1 MSKTFTIA
9 FIYCLTFIKVSNA
22 QTNQYSGW
30 LTWAHQQKLTNKLS
44 FSFDAQLR
52 SASSFDGLQTVL
64 FRPGITYLIQK
75 NITSTIGYGFV
86 GTKVYDVTLPKDFLI
101 EHMVWEQ
108 LIYNYKLHN
117 LNMASRIR
125 LEQRFIEQ
133 QKTSVFSERLRI
145 FTKMTTPLS
154 TSRLMSKGIYFALQ
168 EELLFNLNNKEQ
180 LNNHFFDQNRAFIG
194 LGHQFN
200 SNISLEGGYQNIY
213 TLNKN
218 NQVDKHILQFSLF
231 TKL

>member
-1 MSKTFTIA
+1 MRKTFTIA
-9 FIYCLTFIKVSNA
+9 FIYFLTFIKVSNA

-75 NITSTIGYGFV
+75 KLTSTIGYGFV
-86 GTKVYDVTLPKDFLI
+86 RTKV
-101 EHMVWEQ
+101 
-108 LIYNYKLHN
+108 YNYKLHN

-145 FTKMTTPLS
+145 FTKMTVPLS
-154 TSRLMSKGIYFALQ
+154 SSKLMSKGIYFALQ
-168 EELLFNLNNKEQ
+168 EELLLNLNNKEQ

-213 TLNKN
+213 TLNIN
-218 NQVDKHILQFSLF
+218 NHIDKHILQFSLF